1 MSLVMVK
8 VYAKTMTYYVLLLSI
23 IFVVGVLGFSSNH
36 SPIYGGLGLIVSG
49 GYGLWDYFK
58 LWGIIFRVNNTFGIW
73 VYYCND
79 YRGIP

>member
-1 MSLVMVK
+1 MNRSFITQKCLKGLEGNELVMVK

-49 GYGLWDYFK
+49 GVWFVGLF
-58 LWGIIFRVNNTFGIW
+58 
-73 VYYCND
+73 
-79 YRGIP
+79 